1 MAPQKTAE
9 QLETDATRTG
19 YRRVTSSVLGAHID
33 AMAWDAAMAR
43 LLGWA
48 RTRESRY
55 VTICNVHVVGRM

>member
-1 MAPQKTAE
+1 MNNASAIKDTKR
-9 QLETDATRTG
+9 ATG
-19 YRRVTSSVLGAHID
+19 SVLGAQID
-33 AMAWDAAMAR
+33 VLSWDDAMAR